1 MYISNS
7 NKIYQW
13 TMGVVVLACFMAFTT
28 SVNAQMPP
36 PTGPVSVIVK
46 KAEMQKL
53 DRGKQFQGRV
63 RANEK
68 ADIIQRL
75 SA

>member
-1 MYISNS
+1 
-7 NKIYQW
+7 
-13 TMGVVVLACFMAFTT
+13 
-28 SVNAQMPP
+28 MPP

-53 DRGKQFQGRV
+53 DRGKQFQVRV

-68 ADIIQRL
+68 VDIIRRL